1 MKKQGDYTS
10 RFLKKISLFSELD
23 NDEIE
28 SVYKL
33 ITFNDVA
40 KKTVVL
46 QEGED
51 GNSLFI
57 IISGSVKISYYAP
70 DGREVV
76 LSLLEE
82 GAYFGEMS
90 LLDKQPR
97 SATVSTLGA
106 TRLAQI
112 RRIDFERLLLQQ
124 PKVTLKLLAETVGRL
139 RRTSKIL
146 ERISTMDV
154 PHRLYYYLKDFGD
167 RFGEPEGD
175 GMVIVKLPT
184 HQMIADQLS
193 TSRETISRA
202 VSALKKERIM
212 IKTNKSSKVKVDMV
226 SLETLLQAI
235 S

>member
-1 MKKQGDYTS
+1 MNNLLRKVP
-10 RFLKKISLFSELD
+10 LFSEL
-23 NDEIE
+23 NDEEIE
-28 SVYKL
+28 SVQKL
-33 ITFNDVA
+33 ITYHDVA
-40 KKTVVL
+40 KKTIVL

-82 GAYFGEMS
+82 GSYFGEMA
-90 LLDKQPR
+90 LLDQQPR
-97 SATVSTLGA
+97 SATVITL
-106 TRLAQI
+106 TDSRLAQI
-112 RRIDFERLLLQQ
+112 RRANFERLLLKQ
-124 PKVTLKLLAETVGRL
+124 PKVALKLLAETVSRL
-139 RRTSKIL
+139 RRTSKVL

-167 RFGEPEGD
+167 RFGKPYKD
-175 GMVIVKLPT
+175 GVVVVQLPT

-202 VSALKKERIM
+202 ASALKKEGII
-212 IKTNKSSKVKVDMV
+212 IKSDKPGESLLDMD
-226 SLETLLQAI
+226 SLETLLQAMG
-235 S
+235 

>member
-1 MKKQGDYTS
+1 MDQL
-10 RFLKKISLFSELD
+10 LKKVPLFSELD
-23 NDEIE
+23 DDEIA
-28 SVYKL
+28 SVSKL
-33 ITFNDVA
+33 ITYNDVA
-40 KKTVVL
+40 KKTIVL

-76 LSLLEE
+76 LSLLEA

-97 SATVSTLGA
+97 SATVITLDH

-112 RRIDFERLLLQQ
+112 RRADFERLLLQQ
-124 PKVTLKLLAETVGRL
+124 PKVTLKLLSESVSRL
-139 RRTSKIL
+139 RRTSKVL

-167 RFGEPEGD
+167 RFGKDETNG
-175 GMVIVKLPT
+175 VVTVQLPT

-202 VSALKKERIM
+202 VSALKKEGII
-212 IKTNKSSKVKVDMV
+212 IKSDNPGESKVDMD

-235 S
+235 C

>member
-1 MKKQGDYTS
+1 MRDLL
-10 RFLKKISLFSELD
+10 RFIPLFSELD
-23 NDEIE
+23 EDEIK
-28 SVYKL
+28 SIDDL
-33 ITFNDVA
+33 ITLHDVA

-76 LSLLEE
+76 LSLLGE
-82 GAYFGEMS
+82 GAYFGEMA
-90 LLDKQPR
+90 LLDKKPR
-97 SATVSTLGA
+97 SATVSTLDD

-112 RRIDFERLLLQQ
+112 RRVDFERLMLKQ
-124 PKVTLKLLAETVGRL
+124 PKVALKLLTETVQRL
-139 RRTSKIL
+139 RRTSQIL

-167 RFGEPEGD
+167 RFGSGGEGD
-175 GMVIVKLPT
+175 GMVTVQLPT

-193 TSRETISRA
+193 TSRETVSRA
-202 VSALKKERIM
+202 VSALKKDGI
-212 IKTNKSSKVKVDMV
+212 IVKTNAPGDSKVDMAA
-226 SLETLLQAI
+226 LEILLQAI

>member
-1 MKKQGDYTS
+1 MHDLL
-10 RFLKKISLFSELD
+10 RFVPLFSELD
-23 NDEIE
+23 KQEIE
-28 SVYKL
+28 SVQKL
-33 ITFNDVA
+33 ITFHEVP

-57 IISGSVKISYYAP
+57 IINGSVKISYYAP

-76 LSLLEE
+76 LSLLGE
-82 GAYFGEMS
+82 GAFFGEMS
-90 LLDKQPR
+90 LLDKEPR
-97 SATVSTLGA
+97 SATVSTLDH
-106 TRLAQI
+106 TRLGQI
-112 RRIDFERLLLQQ
+112 RRHDFERLLLQN
-124 PKVTLKLLAETVGRL
+124 PKIALKLLTETVGRL

-167 RFGEPEGD
+167 RFGKEGAD
-175 GMVIVKLPT
+175 GMVTVQLPT

-202 VSALKKERIM
+202 VSALKKDGI
-212 IKTNKSSKVKVDMV
+212 IIKVDNPGDSKMDMA
-226 SLETLLQAI
+226 SLEVLLQAI

>member
-1 MKKQGDYTS
+1 MNHLL
-10 RFLKKISLFSELD
+10 RNIPLFSELND
-23 NDEIE
+23 NEIE
-28 SVYKL
+28 AIHKL
-33 ITFNDVA
+33 ITFHDVA
-40 KKTVVL
+40 KKTIVL

-51 GNSLFI
+51 GCSLFI

-97 SATVSTLGA
+97 SATVVTLSDS
-106 TRLAQI
+106 RLAQI
-112 RRIDFERLLLQQ
+112 RRADFERLLLKQ
-124 PKVTLKLLAETVGRL
+124 PKVALKLLAETVSRL
-139 RRTSKIL
+139 RRTSKVL
-146 ERISTMDV
+146 ERISTLDV
-154 PHRLYYYLKDFGD
+154 PHRLYHYLKDFAD
-167 RFGEPEGD
+167 RFGKEETNG
-175 GMVIVKLPT
+175 IVTVQLPT

-202 VSALKKERIM
+202 ASTLKKEGII
-212 IKTNKSSKVKVDMV
+212 IKSDKPSESKLDME

-235 S
+235 G

>member
-1 MKKQGDYTS
+1 MDS
-10 RFLKKISLFSELD
+10 LLKKVPLFSELD
-23 NDEIE
+23 DDEIA
-28 SVYKL
+28 SVNQL
-33 ITFNDVA
+33 ITYNDVA

-51 GNSLFI
+51 GNSLFV

-76 LSLLEE
+76 LSLLES

-97 SATVSTLGA
+97 SATVITLDD

-112 RRIDFERLLLQQ
+112 RRADFERLLLQQ
-124 PKVTLKLLAETVGRL
+124 PKVTLKLLSESVARL
-139 RRTSKIL
+139 RRTSKVL

-154 PHRLYYYLKDFGD
+154 PHRLYYYIKDFGD
-167 RFGEPEGD
+167 RFGKNKTD
-175 GMVIVKLPT
+175 GIATVQLPT

-202 VSALKKERIM
+202 VSALKKEGII
-212 IKTNKSSKVKVDMV
+212 IKSDNPGESKVDMD

-235 S
+235 C

>member
-1 MKKQGDYTS
+1 MNHLLRKVP
-10 RFLKKISLFSELD
+10 LFSEL
-23 NDEIE
+23 NDEEIE
-28 SVYKL
+28 SVQKL
-33 ITFNDVA
+33 ITYHDVA

-82 GAYFGEMS
+82 GSYFGEMA
-90 LLDKQPR
+90 LLDQQPR
-97 SATVSTLGA
+97 SATVITLDDS
-106 TRLAQI
+106 RLAQI
-112 RRIDFERLLLQQ
+112 RRADFERLLLKQ
-124 PKVTLKLLAETVGRL
+124 PKVALKLLAETVSRL
-139 RRTSKIL
+139 RRTSKVL

-167 RFGEPEGD
+167 RFGKPYKD
-175 GMVIVKLPT
+175 GIVTVQLPT

-202 VSALKKERIM
+202 ASALKKEGII
-212 IKTNKSSKVKVDMV
+212 IKSDKPGESRLDMD
-226 SLETLLQAI
+226 SLETLLQAMG
-235 S
+235 

>member
-1 MKKQGDYTS
+1 MND
-10 RFLKKISLFSELD
+10 FLKKIALFSELD
-23 NDEIE
+23 DNELA
-28 SVYKL
+28 SVQKL
-33 ITFNDVA
+33 ITYHDVG

-76 LSLLEE
+76 LSLLEA

-90 LLDKQPR
+90 LLDKEPR
-97 SATVSTLGA
+97 SATVSTLDD

-112 RRIDFERLLLQQ
+112 RRADFERLLLQQ
-124 PKVTLKLLAETVGRL
+124 PTVTLKLLSESVSRL
-139 RRTSKIL
+139 RRTSKVL

-167 RFGEPEGD
+167 RFGKD
-175 GMVIVKLPT
+175 NANGMVSVHLPT

-202 VSALKKERIM
+202 VSALKKEGII
-212 IKTNKSSKVKVDMV
+212 IKSDVPTESKIDME

-235 S
+235 C

>member
-1 MKKQGDYTS
+1 MDQL
-10 RFLKKISLFSELD
+10 LKKVPLFSELD
-23 NDEIE
+23 DDEIA
-28 SVYKL
+28 SVSKL
-33 ITFNDVA
+33 ITYNDVA
-40 KKTVVL
+40 KKTIVL

-76 LSLLEE
+76 LSLLEA

-97 SATVSTLGA
+97 SATVITLDH

-112 RRIDFERLLLQQ
+112 RRADFERLLLQQ
-124 PKVTLKLLAETVGRL
+124 PKVILKLLSESVSRL
-139 RRTSKIL
+139 RRTSKVL

-167 RFGEPEGD
+167 RFGKDETNG
-175 GMVIVKLPT
+175 VVTVQLPT

-202 VSALKKERIM
+202 VSALKKEGII
-212 IKTNKSSKVKVDMV
+212 IKSDNPGESKVDMD

-235 S
+235 C

>member
-1 MKKQGDYTS
+1 MTQGNPMSD
-10 RFLKKISLFSELD
+10 FLKKVPLFSELD
-23 NDEIE
+23 DAEIA
-28 SVYKL
+28 SIYKL
-33 ITFNDVA
+33 ITFNDVP
-40 KKTVVL
+40 KKSVVL

-97 SATVSTLGA
+97 SATVSTLDA

-112 RRIDFERLLLQQ
+112 RRVDFERLLLQQ
-124 PKVTLKLLAETVGRL
+124 PKVALKLLAETVSRL
-139 RRTSKIL
+139 RRTSRVL

-167 RFGEPEGD
+167 RFGEPED
-175 GMVIVKLPT
+175 NGMVLVKLPT

-212 IKTNKSSKVKVDMV
+212 IKADKLSKAKIDMV
-226 SLETLLQAI
+226 SLETLLEAI

>member
-1 MKKQGDYTS
+1 MRGLL
-10 RFLKKISLFSELD
+10 RFIPLFSELD
-23 NDEIE
+23 EDEIE
-28 SVYKL
+28 SIQQL
-33 ITFNDVA
+33 ITFHEVP

-46 QEGED
+46 QEGEA

-57 IISGSVKISYYAP
+57 IIKGSVKISYYAP

-82 GAYFGEMS
+82 GAFFGEMS
-90 LLDKQPR
+90 LLDKEPR
-97 SATVSTLGA
+97 SATVSTLDD
-106 TRLAQI
+106 TRLGQI
-112 RRIDFERLLLQQ
+112 RRHDFERLLLKN
-124 PKVTLKLLAETVGRL
+124 PKIALKLLTETVGRL
-139 RRTSKIL
+139 RRTSQIL

-167 RFGEPEGD
+167 RFGKAGSD
-175 GMVIVKLPT
+175 GLVAVQLPT

-202 VSALKKERIM
+202 VSALKKDGII
-212 IKTNKSSKVKVDMV
+212 IKADLPGDSKMDMR
-226 SLETLLQAI
+226 SLEVLLQAI

>member
-1 MKKQGDYTS
+1 MS
-10 RFLKKISLFSELD
+10 EFLKRVPLFSELND
-23 NDEIE
+23 DEIG
-28 SVYKL
+28 SIYKL

-46 QEGED
+46 HEGED

-82 GAYFGEMS
+82 GAFFGEMS

-97 SATVSTLGA
+97 SATVSTLDD

-112 RRIDFERLLLQQ
+112 RRADFERLLLKQ
-124 PKVTLKLLAETVGRL
+124 PKVALKLLAETVSRL
-139 RRTSKIL
+139 RRTSQVL

-154 PHRLYYYLKDFGD
+154 PHRLYYYLKDFAD
-167 RFGEPEGD
+167 RFGQTTAD
-175 GMVIVKLPT
+175 HMATIQLPT

-202 VSALKKERIM
+202 ISTLKKEGII
-212 IKTNKSSKVKVDMV
+212 IKTDHPRKSKIDMRSIEV
-226 SLETLLQAI
+226 LLQAI

>member
-1 MKKQGDYTS
+1 MSD
-10 RFLKKISLFSELD
+10 FLKNVSLFSELD
-23 NDEIE
+23 EQE
-28 SVYKL
+28 LASVEKL
-33 ITFNDVA
+33 VTYHDVA

-76 LSLLEE
+76 LSLLEK

-90 LLDKQPR
+90 LLDKEQR
-97 SATVSTLGA
+97 SATVSTLDCS
-106 TRLAQI
+106 LFAQI
-112 RRIDFERLLLQQ
+112 RRVDFERLLIQQ
-124 PKVTLKLLAETVGRL
+124 PKVCLKLLSETVGRL
-139 RRTSKIL
+139 RRTSQIL

-154 PHRLYYYLKDFGD
+154 PHRLFYYLKDFGD
-167 RFGEPEGD
+167 RFGTNPKN
-175 GMVIVKLPT
+175 GMVTVQLPI

-202 VSALKKERIM
+202 ISTLKKEGI
-212 IKTNKSSKVKVDMV
+212 IVKSDTPGESKLDMQ
-226 SLETLLQAI
+226 SLETLLEAI
-235 S
+235 F